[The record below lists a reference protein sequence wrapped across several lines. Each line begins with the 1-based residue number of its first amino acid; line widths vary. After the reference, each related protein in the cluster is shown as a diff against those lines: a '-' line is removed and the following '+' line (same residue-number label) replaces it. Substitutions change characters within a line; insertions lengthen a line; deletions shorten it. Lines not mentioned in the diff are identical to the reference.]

1 MATAER
7 GSDSWLSATLDL
19 LLSVLGFALV
29 WYPMVSLG
37 NAVLGF
43 PVSTSTSHLLVGVLA
58 LGGSYPVVAGDW
70 SLGQLGEYIFV
81 LIASALGWGLI
92 GMIAV
97 LASGVSISGSNP
109 APQAAVWAA
118 AYLTAYIV
126 VYRTQWSVFS

>member
-7 GSDSWLSATLDL
+7 GLGSWLSATLDL
-19 LLSVLGFALV
+19 LLSVLGFILV

-43 PVSTSTSHLLVGVLA
+43 PVSTSTSNLLVGVLA
-58 LGGSYPVVAGDW
+58 LGGSYPIVAGDW

-81 LIASALGWGLI
+81 LIASAIGWGLI
-92 GMIAV
+92 GMIAI
-97 LASGVSISGSNP
+97 LASGVSFSGSNP
-109 APQAAVWAA
+109 APQAAVWVA

-126 VYRTQWSVFS
+126 VCKSQRSVFR

>member
-7 GSDSWLSATLDL
+7 GLDSWLSATFDL
-19 LLSVLGFALV
+19 LLSILGFILV

-37 NAVLGF
+37 NAVFGF
-43 PVSTSTSHLLVGVLA
+43 PISTSMSNLLVGVLA

-81 LIASALGWGLI
+81 LVASAIGWGLI
-92 GMIAV
+92 GMGAV

-109 APQAAVWAA
+109 APQAAVWAV

-126 VYRTQWSVFS
+126 VYRTQRSVFS

>member
-1 MATAER
+1 MATAEQ
-7 GSDSWLSATLDL
+7 GLNSWLSATLDL
-19 LLSVLGFALV
+19 LLSFLGFILV

-43 PVSTSTSHLLVGVLA
+43 PISTSTSNLLVGVLA

-97 LASGVSISGSNP
+97 LASGMSISGSNP

-126 VYRTQWSVFS
+126 VYETQRTIFS

>member
-1 MATAER
+1 MATAEQ
-7 GSDSWLSATLDL
+7 GLNSWLSATLDL
-19 LLSVLGFALV
+19 LLSFLGFILV

-37 NAVLGF
+37 NSVLGF
-43 PVSTSTSHLLVGVLA
+43 PVSTSTENLIVGVLA

-81 LIASALGWGLI
+81 LIASAIGWGLI
-92 GMIAV
+92 GMV
-97 LASGVSISGSNP
+97 PFLVSGVSISGSNP

-118 AYLTAYIV
+118 AYLTAYIG

>member
-7 GSDSWLSATLDL
+7 GLDSWVSATLDL
-19 LLSVLGFALV
+19 LLAMFGFILV
-29 WYPMVSLG
+29 WYPMVSIG

-43 PVSTSTSHLLVGVLA
+43 PVSSSTSHLLVGVLA

-81 LIASALGWGLI
+81 LLASVLGWGVL
-92 GMIAV
+92 GMIAF
-97 LASGVSISGSNP
+97 LALGVSTSGSDP
-109 APQAAVWAA
+109 TPRAAVWAA

-126 VYRTQWSVFS
+126 VYRTQLSIFR

>member
-7 GSDSWLSATLDL
+7 GLDSWLSATFDL
-19 LLSVLGFALV
+19 LLSILGFILV

-37 NAVLGF
+37 NAVFGF
-43 PVSTSTSHLLVGVLA
+43 PISTSMSNLLVGVLA

-81 LIASALGWGLI
+81 LVASAIGWGLI
-92 GMIAV
+92 GMGAV

-109 APQAAVWAA
+109 APQAAV
-118 AYLTAYIV
+118 
-126 VYRTQWSVFS
+126 

>member
-7 GSDSWLSATLDL
+7 GLDSWLSATLDL
-19 LLSVLGFALV
+19 LLSVLGFTLV
-29 WYPMVSLG
+29 WYPMVTLG

-43 PVSTSTSHLLVGVLA
+43 PVSDSTSNLLVGVLA

-81 LIASALGWGLI
+81 LMASAIGWGLI
-92 GMIAV
+92 GMVAV
-97 LASGVSISGSNP
+97 LTAGMSISGSNP

-118 AYLTAYIV
+118 AYLTACIII
-126 VYRTQWSVFS
+126 YRTQRSIFS